1 MLIVLI
7 LIFVWSQGAGEQGD
21 NSEDQQASKRQ
32 KLDDNGDSNDL
43 KESAVADGGPTT
55 AALTRTISGDVPQA
69 SPKLAKSPHVK
80 NTSGAMAAHTS
91 QAAWGPARFKLDNR
105 PSVLRVLAPLP
116 ATLTDVSFTFSE
128 SPGLHLIIL

>member
-32 KLDDNGDSNDL
+32 KLDDNGDSNIG
-43 KESAVADGGPTT
+43 KEGVVAGGALTT
-55 AALTRTISGDVPQA
+55 AALRKSISGEIPHA
-69 SPKLAKSPHVK
+69 SPKLGKSPHPNM
-80 NTSGAMAAHTS
+80 NTPGAIAAHTS
-91 QAAWGPARFKLDNR
+91 PAAWGPARFKLDNR

-116 ATLTDVSFTFSE
+116 PTLTDVSFV
-128 SPGLHLIIL
+128 

>member
-1 MLIVLI
+1 M
-7 LIFVWSQGAGEQGD
+7 WTQGSGGQGD
-21 NSEDQQASKRQ
+21 ASEGLQPHKRQ
-32 KLDDNGDSNDL
+32 KLDDNGDSTVL

-69 SPKLAKSPHVK
+69 SPKLAKSHVK

>member
-32 KLDDNGDSNDL
+32 KLDDNGDSNVL
-43 KESAVADGGPTT
+43 KESAVADGGPAT

-69 SPKLAKSPHVK
+69 SPKLAKSHVK

-91 QAAWGPARFKLDNR
+91 KAAWGPARFKLDNR

-128 SPGLHLIIL
+128 SPGLHLIVL

>member
-32 KLDDNGDSNDL
+32 KHDNGDSNIG
-43 KESAVADGGPTT
+43 KEGVVAGGALTT
-55 AALTRTISGDVPQA
+55 AALRKSISGEIPHA
-69 SPKLAKSPHVK
+69 SHKLGKSPHPNM
-80 NTSGAMAAHTS
+80 NTPGAIAGHTS
-91 QAAWGPARFKLDNR
+91 PAAWGPARFKLDNR

-116 ATLTDVSFTFSE
+116 PTLTDVSFV
-128 SPGLHLIIL
+128 